1 MHAMCHHLV
10 ILSITECVGQH
21 LHSFSWIRTLVTAI
35 ALPFCSGGKMYVL
48 QNKTTIISLN
58 KKFKGE

>member
-1 MHAMCHHLV
+1 MLCV
-10 ILSITECVGQH
+10 IILFLSITECVGQH

-35 ALPFCSGGKMYVL
+35 APPFCSGGKMYVL